1 MRRLSSVCQ
10 LANAHSNGDAERD
23 ERRER
28 KRPKRHIGGGI
39 RQVPR
44 VACNE
49 VQEPARPRRRSH
61 DGIYGGEDQPVAP
74 ILEDGAD
81 TAQQA
86 HGRVIQVQKV

>member
-1 MRRLSSVCQ
+1 MCQ
-10 LANAHSNGDAERD
+10 LANAHSNGNAERD

-44 VACNE
+44 VSRKEEQQPAHPRWRGHDE
-49 VQEPARPRRRSH
+49 VDDA
-61 DGIYGGEDQPVAP
+61 EDQPVAP